1 MECIIGRR
9 EEQLKI
15 IIRTTTSV
23 LLVRPQIKGDRKM
36 EKPLFDIPSSTYSTL
51 SESERYLLEYIHKNL
66 DDIATMSIVTLSERA
81 SVSTATIV
89 RLMKKIG
96 YNGYTSFKYRLKQD
110 KKMVDYDDQLGDID
124 VSIKQAIK
132 KNEEEVLRTIQ
143 LQSIGQIED
152 AVQKIYNA
160 EKIYVFGRGFSEMI
174 AKEITVKLQVLEKV
188 CENHDDPNIIRIK
201 SRKME
206 KNELAIFIS
215 LNGETPELVEAC
227 QNLSMKQ
234 VTTITLT
241 TRIDSTLSKLSDM
254 TLLGYKSDQSL
265 FPEYEVRSRLS
276 LNVIARILLDAY
288 VIRTRNK

>member
-1 MECIIGRR
+1 
-9 EEQLKI
+9 
-15 IIRTTTSV
+15 
-23 LLVRPQIKGDRKM
+23 M
-36 EKPLFDIPSSTYSTL
+36 EKPLFNIPATTYSSL
-51 SESERYLLEYIHKNL
+51 SESERYLLEYIHQHL
-66 DDIATMSIVTLSERA
+66 EEIATMSIVTLSERA
-81 SVSTATIV
+81 TVSTATIV

-110 KKMVDYDDQLGDID
+110 KQMIDYEDQLGNID
-124 VSIKQAIK
+124 EDIKQAIK
-132 KNEEEVLRTIQ
+132 KNEEEVLKTIQ

-152 AVQKIYNA
+152 AVQKIHDA
-160 EKIYVFGRGFSEMI
+160 EKIYIFGRGFSEMI
-174 AKEITVKLQVLEKV
+174 AKEMMVKLQVMGKT

-215 LNGETPELVEAC
+215 LQGETQELVEAC
-227 QNLSMKQ
+227 QNLNIKQ

-241 TRIDSTLSKLSDM
+241 TRVDSSLSRLSDM
-254 TLLGYKSDQSL
+254 TLIGYKSEHSL

-288 VIRTRNK
+288 VIRTKG